1 MQHGETEAQKDLA
14 VWGGC
19 NHWGRSG
26 LEWSPSCAGAV
37 SSGYDSPLGL
47 WFVSVVE
54 VGQGQLC
61 KGHCTTL
68 GGTHDLVITSGI
80 FRQIYI
86 R

>member
-1 MQHGETEAQKDLA
+1 MSL
-14 VWGGC
+14 
-19 NHWGRSG
+19 
-26 LEWSPSCAGAV
+26 
-37 SSGYDSPLGL
+37 GYDSPLGL

-86 R
+86 P